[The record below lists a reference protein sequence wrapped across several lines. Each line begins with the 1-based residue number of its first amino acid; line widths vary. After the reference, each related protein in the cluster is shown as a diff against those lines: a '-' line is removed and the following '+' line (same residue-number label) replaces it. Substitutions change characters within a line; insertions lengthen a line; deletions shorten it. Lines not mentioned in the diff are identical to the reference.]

1 MPDTLSLLTGL
12 KGCTMKMAKETI
24 EQMFAPGNE
33 TKRRKDIENQ
43 CQCYPNQVHRVNGWF
58 VLVCLK
64 SRNGAEYPIG
74 ERGYK
79 RALFSLE
86 QGFVVNAYVVL
97 ADRDEDGNPV
107 YVNHQTIGNVGKL
120 LNGASPVKLRKE
132 FGPCWFVSREFEP
145 NLNMNG
151 PRDTYEM

>member
-1 MPDTLSLLTGL
+1 
-12 KGCTMKMAKETI
+12 
-24 EQMFAPGNE
+24 
-33 TKRRKDIENQ
+33 
-43 CQCYPNQVHRVNGWF
+43 
-58 VLVCLK
+58 
-64 SRNGAEYPIG
+64 
-74 ERGYK
+74 
-79 RALFSLE
+79 
-86 QGFVVNAYVVL
+86 VVL